1 MSQAVNYRRWI
12 YSKVERLLGA
22 TILEVGGG
30 IGNFTEMYPH
40 SSKVVTIE
48 PHPECVQVLRAKF
61 DGSERVE
68 VVNADLLS
76 YETTRRFDSVVCL
89 NVLEHVDDDRAA
101 IGRMAEMLA
110 PGGRLLLMVPACK
123 SLYGPVDRALQHYRR
138 YGRGEVKRLILTHGL
153 SLHRLEYMNLAG
165 FFGWL
170 INARLLKR
178 AEQSPAQ
185 VAFYDRVVVPV
196 MRRFESVIPLP
207 IGQSLFVVA
216 GPAGGG
222 RC

>member
-30 IGNFTEMYPH
+30 IGNFTEMYPQ

-48 PHPECVQVLRAKF
+48 PHPECVEALRTKF
-61 DGSERVE
+61 DGSDRVE

-76 YETTRRFDSVVCL
+76 FETTRRFDSVVCL
-89 NVLEHVDDDRAA
+89 NVLEHIEDDRAA
-101 IGRMAEMLA
+101 IGRMAAMLA
-110 PGGRLLLMVPACK
+110 PGGRLLLIVPACK
-123 SLYGPVDRALQHYRR
+123 ALYGPVDRALQHYRR
-138 YGRGEVKRLILTHGL
+138 YGRREVKGLILTHGL
-153 SLHRLEYMNLAG
+153 SLQRIEYMNLAG

-185 VAFYDRVVVPV
+185 VAFYDRVIVPV
-196 MRRFESVIPLP
+196 MRRVESVIPLP
-207 IGQSLFVVA
+207 VGQSLFVVA
-216 GPAGGG
+216 GL
-222 RC
+222 R